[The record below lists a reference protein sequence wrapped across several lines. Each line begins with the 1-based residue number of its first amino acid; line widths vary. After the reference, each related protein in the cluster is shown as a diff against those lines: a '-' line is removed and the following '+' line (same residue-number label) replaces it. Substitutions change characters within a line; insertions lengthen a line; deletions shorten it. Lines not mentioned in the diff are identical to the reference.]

1 VASAGLNTIPTH
13 FALPALTRK
22 QPMSSQIMFS
32 QTTASQIRRS
42 ASLLLVGCSSLCLTA
57 VVLVSFARPAGAAGP
72 EEPRMQQANPADALV
87 GVWKP
92 SDMDVDIQVVGSGGQ
107 YQGVVVKAAER
118 PAVSHWSGAP
128 YTKRVYVVR
137 RNGELV
143 NPFCCSGEGD
153 ERSPRNHALW
163 VHPAILSQ
171 PGAHDRVHATPGRC
185 VHAEVQGH

>member
-107 YQGVVVKAAER
+107 YQGVVVKAAN
-118 PAVSHWSGAP
+118 PAMMNTAMLRGITFDPSSNTWKGEVFAP
-128 YTKRVYVVR
+128 KRGMFVPMTIRMTAANGFEMVAGIGMMTKTVEWVR
-137 RNGELV
+137 L
-143 NPFCCSGEGD
+143 
-153 ERSPRNHALW
+153 
-163 VHPAILSQ
+163 Q
-171 PGAHDRVHATPGRC
+171 
-185 VHAEVQGH
+185 